1 MKQPLAVMLIFN
13 VVATLHPF
21 FVINCGFLIIILGTG
36 SSLLNRHC
44 RCGMLLLTVVSGA
57 SI

>member
-21 FVINCGFLIIILGTG
+21 PAINCGFLIIVLGTG
-36 SSLLNRHC
+36 SSLLNCH
-44 RCGMLLLTVVSGA
+44 
-57 SI
+57 